1 MAPAA
6 DILLD
11 MDFDR
16 ETITDMSASSRRL
29 SSGPVGPY
37 GHAFSVPAPQLIAQ
51 GGSIGWKDSMLS
63 SAPSPTFPVACA
75 FSRPPSCGKRR
86 SGQSA
91 AGGSTGGLT
100 RSCLRGHIP
109 GS

>member
-16 ETITDMSASSRRL
+16 ETIIDMSASFRRS
-29 SSGPVGPY
+29 SSGPVELY
-37 GHAFSVPAPQLIAQ
+37 GHEFIVPAPRRVCQ
-51 GGSIGWKDSMLS
+51 GGSVGWKDSMLS
-63 SAPSPTFPVACA
+63 SAPSPIFPVASA
-75 FSRPPSCGKRR
+75 LSKPPFPGSHR
-86 SGQSA
+86 SGLPSS
-91 AGGSTGGLT
+91 GGPT
-100 RSCLRGHIP
+100 RSCLPGHIP